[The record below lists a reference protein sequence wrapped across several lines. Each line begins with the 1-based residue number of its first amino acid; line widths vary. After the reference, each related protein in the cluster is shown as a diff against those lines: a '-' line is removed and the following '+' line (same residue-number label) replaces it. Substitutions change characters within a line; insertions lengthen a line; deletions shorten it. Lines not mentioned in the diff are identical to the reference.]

1 MATGTFQWI
10 MEGTI
15 IMLHLSLYHIIMSV
29 YRGGWDTEGITVL
42 INNMN
47 NSTITCY
54 STFSARF
61 AVLANLSGGHD
72 EVWKVIYKI

>member
-1 MATGTFQWI
+1 MNNGRYSNNAP
-10 MEGTI
+10 
-15 IMLHLSLYHIIMSV
+15 LLYHIIMSV

-47 NSTITCY
+47 NSTITCH

-61 AVLANLSGGHD
+61 AVLADLSGGHD
-72 EVWKVIYKI
+72 EV